1 MFNALE
7 IKSIRPILDHVIV
20 EDMNFGERV
29 TSGGIVLR
37 ADDARLEGIRPR
49 WARVYAVGKKNRD
62 VSPGQWILVSHGRWT
77 RGIKIRQNG
86 ADHVLRRVDVADILA
101 VSDEAPSDDTVVPGL

>member
-1 MFNALE
+1 MFNALK

-37 ADDARLEGIRPR
+37 TDDAKIEGVRPR
-49 WARVYAVGKKNRD
+49 WARVFAVGRKNRD
-62 VSPGQWILVSHGRWT
+62 VQPGQWILVSHGRWT
-77 RGIKIRQNG
+77 RGIKIEISG
-86 ADHVLRRVDVADILA
+86 AERVIRRVDVADILA
-101 VSDEAPSDDTVVPGL
+101 VSDEKPSDDTVLAGI